1 MKNNSGFSLVELIVV
16 IAIMAI
22 LAGVAV
28 PTYTKYIAKAN
39 DAKVMAELD
48 AVKSAAYGAAVSEGE
63 TLTNITISKEGVIT
77 VTTDKG
83 TADIE
88 SFFDGEVT
96 GSGDS
101 KTVSITTSLSNTS
114 YKDTGLKWDSIN
126 QKWEA
131 Q

>member
-48 AVKSAAYGAAVSEGE
+48 EIKTAAIAAGAAKGIEVKEIKVEATSIEVSNPEGKVSQSKVLAFLDGGDTFSI
-63 TLTNITISKEGVIT
+63 TLT
-77 VTTDKG
+77 D
-83 TADIE
+83 
-88 SFFDGEVT
+88 
-96 GSGDS
+96 
-101 KTVSITTSLSNTS
+101 TS
-114 YKDTGLKWDSIN
+114 YAKGATWTSTGWV
-126 QKWEA
+126 A
-131 Q
+131 QTE